1 MISRMFNLF
10 FFWGYPDTPFI
21 KVPGSNSDV
30 FRPHWSRWFNRA
42 RIVQYV
48 SPWSSLCD
56 IDLCWINAP
65 WNQRCPTVYSEKK
78 IKPSNV
84 IIWKS
89 THALWGDKQRLVMFL
104 FWYFKLLSCEWWIAG
119 ECWWC
124 FELTFH
130 MWQILLS
137 GISKHGKQP
146 TFTPISNWR
155 STNGKILVVFR
166 PGSLGFQSPESQ
178 TTRAPKHQFNN

>member
-1 MISRMFNLF
+1 MSRMFNLF

-65 WNQRCPTVYSEKK
+65 WNQRCPTVEKTK
-78 IKPSNV
+78 IKRSNV
-84 IIWKS
+84 S
-89 THALWGDKQRLVMFL
+89 SFGRARTHFGGTDND
-104 FWYFKLLSCEWWIAG
+104 
-119 ECWWC
+119 WWC
-124 FELTFH
+124 FFLVFQVTKLWV
-130 MWQILLS
+130 MNCW
-137 GISKHGKQP
+137 
-146 TFTPISNWR
+146 WM
-155 STNGKILVVFR
+155 LVVFWINI
-166 PGSLGFQSPESQ
+166 PHVTNYPQAWQATNLHTHFQLKSAEI
-178 TTRAPKHQFNN
+178 TLKVN